1 MADLNFGTLD
11 FAVAFSPLT
20 AFPLDA
26 RYYFTS
32 HAEAL
37 VAAQNAVTVGS
48 SDGKYFF
55 GENLVVVEGNEAKM
69 YIIQP
74 DKTLKEVGGNIL
86 INEKVFTKGEDGK
99 LDLVGFSTA
108 VAGAQLTKGEDGSL
122 KWVKPDTTTV
132 EGLSTAVE
140 SLKTTV
146 GDADSGL
153 VKDIADLKT
162 AVGNAD
168 SGLTKEVAD
177 LKTSVAGNTTNIT
190 KNAGDITTN
199 AGNITKNAGEIA
211 AVKKD
216 LADNYD
222 TSTKV
227 DEKIAAK
234 ISSTYKA
241 AGSVAF
247 AALPALAPAIEGNV
261 YNISDEFTT
270 NADFVE
276 AAGTKYPA
284 GTNIVC
290 IKVGETYKWDVLAGF
305 VDLSA
310 YETSTEAGNKYA
322 TKTELTEGL
331 AGKVN
336 VVEGKGL
343 STEDYT
349 SEDKTKLAGI
359 ATGAQVNVI
368 DGVSDEFEIS
378 AEGKVLGVK
387 GIASS
392 KITGLGTSLEGKVD
406 KVEGSSLVPNGD
418 ITKLQGLANIK
429 SVASGELQISE
440 TGELGVSAIDSSKVT
455 GLSDALNGKVSG
467 VKVNGVE
474 LTPDASKKVDI
485 PLASTDSVGVIKGA
499 TEETLNGVVVNT
511 QGYGEVKKIDM
522 AILEPNNEVT
532 FVLNGG
538 KAPTPSAG

>member
-1 MADLNFGTLD
+1 MIDFGKLD
-11 FAVAFSPLT
+11 FAVSFSPLT

-26 RYYFTS
+26 RYYFES
-32 HAEAL
+32 LASANL
-37 VAAQNAVTVGS
+37 AAQSAVEVGS
-48 SDGKYFF
+48 SDGRYFF
-55 GENLVVVEGNEAKM
+55 GENIVVVENGEAKM

-74 DKTLKEVGGNIL
+74 DKSLKEVGGNIL
-86 INEKVFTKGEDGK
+86 INEKVFLKDANGK
-99 LDLVGFSTA
+99 LDLVGFADA
-108 VAGAQLTKGEDGSL
+108 VAGAQLTKGEDGNL

-146 GDADSGL
+146 GGADSGL
-153 VKDIADLKT
+153 VKDVNDLKT

-177 LKTSVAGNTTNIT
+177 LKTSVAGNTANIT

-199 AGNITKNAGEIA
+199 AGNITKNANEIA

-222 TSTKV
+222 TSTEV

-241 AGSVAF
+241 AGSTTF
-247 AALPALAPAIEGNV
+247 AALPALSAAIEGNV

-270 NADFVE
+270 TEDFVE

-290 IKVGETYKWDVLAGF
+290 IKVGEAYKWDVLAGF

-310 YETSTEAGNKYA
+310 YETAEAAGAKYA
-322 TKTELTEGL
+322 TKTELTDGL
-331 AGKVN
+331 AGKVS

-349 SEDKTKLAGI
+349 SEEKTKLAGI
-359 ATGAQVNVI
+359 AAGAQVNVI
-368 DGVSDEFEIS
+368 DGVSDEFEIN

-392 KITGLGTSLEGKVD
+392 KITGLDTSLEGKVD
-406 KVEGSSLVPNGD
+406 KVTGSSLVPDGD

-440 TGELGVSAIDSSKVT
+440 TGELGVSAIDASKVT
-455 GLSDALNGKVSG
+455 GLSNALNGKISG

-474 LTPDASKKVDI
+474 LTPDAEKKVDI
-485 PLASTDSVGVIKGA
+485 ALAATDSVGLIKGA
-499 TEETLNGVVVNT
+499 KADSVNSVVIDENGV
-511 QGYGEVKKIDM
+511 GSVKKIDM
-522 AILEPNNEVT
+522 AILEPNTEVT

-538 KAPTPSAG
+538 KAPAPSAG

>member
-1 MADLNFGTLD
+1 MIDFGKLD
-11 FAVAFSPLT
+11 FAVSFSPLT

-26 RYYFTS
+26 RYYFES
-32 HAEAL
+32 LASANL
-37 VAAQNAVTVGS
+37 AAQSAVEVGS
-48 SDGKYFF
+48 SDGRYFF
-55 GENLVVVEGNEAKM
+55 GENIVVVENGEAKM

-74 DKTLKEVGGNIL
+74 DKSLKEVGGNIL
-86 INEKVFTKGEDGK
+86 INEKVFLKDANGK
-99 LDLVGFSTA
+99 LDLVGFADA
-108 VAGAQLTKGEDGSL
+108 VAGAQLTKGEDGNL

-146 GDADSGL
+146 GGADSGL
-153 VKDIADLKT
+153 VKDVNDLKT

-177 LKTSVAGNTTNIT
+177 LKTSVAGNTANIT

-199 AGNITKNAGEIA
+199 AGNITKNANEIA

-222 TSTKV
+222 TSTEV

-241 AGSVAF
+241 AGSTTF
-247 AALPALAPAIEGNV
+247 AALPALSAAIEGNV

-270 NADFVE
+270 TEDFVE

-290 IKVGETYKWDVLAGF
+290 IKVGEAYKWDVLAGF

-310 YETSTEAGNKYA
+310 YETAEAAGAKYA
-322 TKTELTEGL
+322 TKTELTDGL
-331 AGKVN
+331 AGKVS

-349 SEDKTKLAGI
+349 SEEKTKLAGV
-359 ATGAQVNVI
+359 AAGAQVNVI
-368 DGVSDEFEIS
+368 DGVSDEFEIN

-392 KITGLGTSLEGKVD
+392 KITGLDTSLEGKVD
-406 KVEGSSLVPNGD
+406 KVTGSSLVPDGD

-440 TGELGVSAIDSSKVT
+440 TGELGVSAIDASKVT
-455 GLSDALNGKVSG
+455 GLSNALNGKISG

-474 LTPDASKKVDI
+474 LTPDAEKKVDI
-485 PLASTDSVGVIKGA
+485 ALAATDSVGLIKGA
-499 TEETLNGVVVNT
+499 KADSVNSVVIDENGV
-511 QGYGEVKKIDM
+511 GSVKKIDM
-522 AILEPNNEVT
+522 AILEPNAEVT

-538 KAPTPSAG
+538 KAPAPSAG

>member
-1 MADLNFGTLD
+1 MIDFGKLD
-11 FAVAFSPLT
+11 FAVSFSPLT

-26 RYYFTS
+26 RYYFES
-32 HAEAL
+32 LASANL
-37 VAAQNAVTVGS
+37 AAQSAVEVGS
-48 SDGKYFF
+48 SDGRYFF
-55 GENLVVVEGNEAKM
+55 GENIVVVENGEAKM

-74 DKTLKEVGGNIL
+74 DKSLKEVGGNIL
-86 INEKVFTKGEDGK
+86 INEKVFLKDSDGK
-99 LDLVGFSTA
+99 LDLVGFADA
-108 VAGAQLTKGEDGSL
+108 VAGAQLTKGEDGNL

-132 EGLSTAVE
+132 EGLSTAVK
-140 SLKTTV
+140 SLQTTV
-146 GDADSGL
+146 GDAESGLVKDVNDLKTAVGGADSGL
-153 VKDIADLKT
+153 VKD
-162 AVGNAD
+162 
-168 SGLTKEVAD
+168 VAD
-177 LKTSVAGNTTNIT
+177 LKTSVADNTTNIA
-190 KNAGDITTN
+190 KNAGDIATN
-199 AGNITKNAGEIA
+199 TGNITKNAGEIA

-222 TSTKV
+222 TSTEV
-227 DEKIAAK
+227 DAKITAK

-247 AALPALAPAIEGNV
+247 AALPTLAAAIEGNV

-270 NADFVE
+270 TEDFVE

-290 IKVGETYKWDVLAGF
+290 IKVGEAYKWDVLAGF

-310 YETSTEAGNKYA
+310 YETAEVAGAKYA
-322 TKTELTEGL
+322 TKTELTNGL
-331 AGKVN
+331 AGKVD
-336 VVEGKGL
+336 VVAGKGL

-368 DGVSDEFEIS
+368 DAVSEEFEIS

-392 KITGLGTSLEGKVD
+392 KITGLDTSLEGKVD
-406 KVEGSSLVPNGD
+406 KVEGSSLVPDGD

-440 TGELGVSAIDSSKVT
+440 TGELGVSAIDASKVT
-455 GLSDALNGKVSG
+455 GLSESLNGKISG

-474 LTPDASKKVDI
+474 LIPDAEKKVDI
-485 PLASTDSVGVIKGA
+485 SLAATDSVGLIKGA
-499 TEETLNGVVVNT
+499 RADSVNSVVIDENGI
-511 QGYGEVKKIDM
+511 GSVKKVDM
-522 AILEPNNEVT
+522 AILEPNTEVT

-538 KAPTPSAG
+538 NAPAPSAG

>member
-1 MADLNFGTLD
+1 MIDFGKLD
-11 FAVAFSPLT
+11 FAVSFSPLT

-26 RYYFTS
+26 RYYFES
-32 HAEAL
+32 LASANL
-37 VAAQNAVTVGS
+37 AAQSAVEVGS
-48 SDGKYFF
+48 SDGRYFF
-55 GENLVVVEGNEAKM
+55 GENIVVVENGEAKM

-74 DKTLKEVGGNIL
+74 DKSLKEVGGNIL
-86 INEKVFTKGEDGK
+86 INEKVFLKDANGK
-99 LDLVGFSTA
+99 LDLVGFAGA

-132 EGLSTAVE
+132 EGLSTAVK
-140 SLKTTV
+140 SLQTTV
-146 GDADSGL
+146 GNSDSGLVKDVNDLKTAVGGADSGL
-153 VKDIADLKT
+153 VKD
-162 AVGNAD
+162 
-168 SGLTKEVAD
+168 VAD
-177 LKTSVAGNTTNIT
+177 LKTSVADNIANIA
-190 KNAGDITTN
+190 KNAGDIATN
-199 AGNITKNAGEIA
+199 AGNITNNANEIA
-211 AVKKD
+211 AVKQD

-222 TSTKV
+222 TSTEV
-227 DEKIAAK
+227 DQKIAAK

-247 AALPALAPAIEGNV
+247 AALPALAAAIEGNV

-270 NADFVE
+270 TEDFVE

-290 IKVGETYKWDVLAGF
+290 IKVGEAYKWDVLAGF

-310 YETSTEAGNKYA
+310 YETAEAAGAKYA
-322 TKTELTEGL
+322 TKTELTDGL

-336 VVEGKGL
+336 VVAGKGL

-359 ATGAQVNVI
+359 AAGAQVNVI
-368 DGVSDEFEIS
+368 DAVSEEFEIS

-392 KITGLGTSLEGKVD
+392 KITGLDTSLEGKVD
-406 KVEGSSLVPNGD
+406 KVVGSSLVPDGD

-440 TGELGVSAIDSSKVT
+440 TGELSVSAINASKVT
-455 GLSDALNGKVSG
+455 GLSESLDGKISG

-474 LTPDASKKVDI
+474 LTPDAQKKVDI
-485 PLASTDSVGVIKGA
+485 SLAATDSVGLIKGA
-499 TEETLNGVVVNT
+499 RADSVNSVVIDENGI
-511 QGYGEVKKIDM
+511 GSVKKVDM
-522 AILEPNNEVT
+522 AILEPNAEVT

-538 KAPTPSAG
+538 NAPAPSAG

>member
-1 MADLNFGTLD
+1 MIDFGKLD
-11 FAVAFSPLT
+11 FAVSFSPLT

-26 RYYFTS
+26 RYYFES
-32 HAEAL
+32 LASANL
-37 VAAQNAVTVGS
+37 AAQSAVEVGS
-48 SDGKYFF
+48 SDGRYFF
-55 GENLVVVEGNEAKM
+55 GENIVVVENGEAKM

-74 DKTLKEVGGNIL
+74 DKSLKEVGGNIL
-86 INEKVFTKGEDGK
+86 INEKVFLKDANGK
-99 LDLVGFSTA
+99 LDLVGFADA
-108 VAGAQLTKGEDGSL
+108 VAGAQLTKGEDGNL
-122 KWVKPDTTTV
+122 KWVKPDTTTI

-146 GDADSGL
+146 GDVDSGL
-153 VKDIADLKT
+153 VKDVNDLKT

-177 LKTSVAGNTTNIT
+177 LKTSVAGNTANIT

-199 AGNITKNAGEIA
+199 AGNITKNANEIA

-222 TSTKV
+222 TSTEV

-241 AGSVAF
+241 AGSTTF
-247 AALPALAPAIEGNV
+247 AALPALSAAIEGNV

-270 NADFVE
+270 TEDFVE

-290 IKVGETYKWDVLAGF
+290 IKVGEAYKWDVLAGF

-310 YETSTEAGNKYA
+310 YETAEAAGEKYA
-322 TKTELTEGL
+322 TKTELTDGL
-331 AGKVN
+331 AGKVS

-349 SEDKTKLAGI
+349 SEEKTKLAGI
-359 ATGAQVNVI
+359 AAGAQVNVI
-368 DGVSDEFEIS
+368 DGVSDEFEIN

-392 KITGLGTSLEGKVD
+392 KITGLDTSLEGKVD
-406 KVEGSSLVPNGD
+406 KVTGSSLVPDGD

-440 TGELGVSAIDSSKVT
+440 TGELGVSAIDASKIT
-455 GLSDALNGKVSG
+455 GLSNALNGKISG

-474 LTPDASKKVDI
+474 LTPDAEKKVDI
-485 PLASTDSVGVIKGA
+485 ALAATDSVGLIKGA
-499 TEETLNGVVVNT
+499 KADSVNSVVIDENGV
-511 QGYGEVKKIDM
+511 GSVKKIDM
-522 AILEPNNEVT
+522 AILEPNTEVT

-538 KAPTPSAG
+538 KAPAPSAG

>member
-1 MADLNFGTLD
+1 MIDFGKLD
-11 FAVAFSPLT
+11 FAVSFSPLT

-26 RYYFTS
+26 RYYFESLTS
-32 HAEAL
+32 ANL
-37 VAAQNAVTVGS
+37 AAQSAVEVGS

-55 GENLVVVEGNEAKM
+55 GENIVVVENGEAKM

-74 DKTLKEVGGNIL
+74 DKSLKEVGGNIL
-86 INEKVFTKGEDGK
+86 INEKVFLKDADGK
-99 LDLVGFSTA
+99 LDLVGFADA
-108 VAGAQLTKGEDGSL
+108 VAGAQLTKGEDGNL

-132 EGLSTAVE
+132 EGLSTAVK
-140 SLKTTV
+140 SLQTTV

-153 VKDIADLKT
+153 VKDVADLKT
-162 AVGNAD
+162 AIGGAD
-168 SGLTKEVAD
+168 SGLTKKVAD
-177 LKTSVAGNTTNIT
+177 LETSVAGNTANIT
-190 KNAGDITTN
+190 KNTGDITTN

-222 TSTKV
+222 TSTEV
-227 DEKIAAK
+227 DAKIAAK

-247 AALPALAPAIEGNV
+247 AALPTLAAAIEGNV

-270 NADFVE
+270 TEDFVE

-290 IKVGETYKWDVLAGF
+290 IKVGEAYKWDVLAGF

-310 YETSTEAGNKYA
+310 YETAATAGAKYA
-322 TKTELTEGL
+322 TKTELTDGL
-331 AGKVN
+331 AGKVDA
-336 VVEGKGL
+336 VAGKGL

-349 SEDKTKLAGI
+349 SEEKTKLEGI
-359 ATGAQVNVI
+359 AAGAQVNVV

-392 KITGLGTSLEGKVD
+392 KITGLDTSLEGKVD
-406 KVEGSSLVPNGD
+406 KVTGSSLVPDDD

-440 TGELGVSAIDSSKVT
+440 AGELGVSAIDASKVT
-455 GLSDALNGKVSG
+455 GLSDSLNGKISG
-467 VKVNGVE
+467 VKVNGVD
-474 LTPDASKKVDI
+474 LTPDAEKKVDI
-485 PLASTDSVGVIKGA
+485 PLASTDSVGLIKGA
-499 TEETLNGVVVNT
+499 KEDSVNSVVIDQNGI
-511 QGYGEVKKIDM
+511 GSVKKVDM
-522 AILEPNNEVT
+522 AILEPNTEVT

-538 KAPTPSAG
+538 NAPAPSAG

>member
-1 MADLNFGTLD
+1 MIDFGKLD
-11 FAVAFSPLT
+11 FAVSFSPLT

-26 RYYFTS
+26 RYYFES
-32 HAEAL
+32 LASANL
-37 VAAQNAVTVGS
+37 AAQSAVEVGS
-48 SDGKYFF
+48 SDGRYFF
-55 GENLVVVEGNEAKM
+55 GENIVVVENGEAKM

-74 DKTLKEVGGNIL
+74 DKSLKEVGGNIL
-86 INEKVFTKGEDGK
+86 INEKVFLKDANGK
-99 LDLVGFSTA
+99 LDLVGFAGA
-108 VAGAQLTKGEDGSL
+108 VAGAQLTKGEDGNL

-132 EGLSTAVE
+132 EGLSTAVK
-140 SLKTTV
+140 SLQTTV
-146 GDADSGL
+146 GNSDSGLVKDVNDLKTAVGGADSGL
-153 VKDIADLKT
+153 VKD
-162 AVGNAD
+162 
-168 SGLTKEVAD
+168 VAD
-177 LKTSVAGNTTNIT
+177 LKTSVADNTTNIA
-190 KNAGDITTN
+190 KNAGDIATN
-199 AGNITKNAGEIA
+199 AGNITKNANEIA

-222 TSTKV
+222 TSTEV
-227 DEKIAAK
+227 DQKIAAK

-247 AALPALAPAIEGNV
+247 AALPALAAAIEGNV

-270 NADFVE
+270 TDDFVE

-290 IKVGETYKWDVLAGF
+290 IKVGEAYKWDVLAGF

-310 YETSTEAGNKYA
+310 YETAEAAGAKYA
-322 TKTELTEGL
+322 TKTELTDGL
-331 AGKVN
+331 AGKVDI
-336 VVEGKGL
+336 VAGKGL

-349 SEDKTKLAGI
+349 SEDKAKLAGI

-368 DGVSDEFEIS
+368 DAVSEEFEVS
-378 AEGKVLGVK
+378 AEGKVLSVK

-392 KITGLGTSLEGKVD
+392 KITGLDTSLEGKVD
-406 KVEGSSLVPNGD
+406 KVIGSSLVPDGD

-440 TGELGVSAIDSSKVT
+440 TGELGVSAIDASKVT
-455 GLSDALNGKVSG
+455 GLSNALNGKISG

-474 LTPDASKKVDI
+474 LTPDAEKKVDI
-485 PLASTDSVGVIKGA
+485 SLAATDSVGLIKGA
-499 TEETLNGVVVNT
+499 RADSVNSVVIDENGI
-511 QGYGEVKKIDM
+511 GSVKKVDM
-522 AILEPNNEVT
+522 AILEPNAEVT

-538 KAPTPSAG
+538 NAPAPSAG

>member
-1 MADLNFGTLD
+1 MIDFGKLD
-11 FAVAFSPLT
+11 FAVSFSPLT

-26 RYYFTS
+26 RYYFES
-32 HAEAL
+32 LASANL
-37 VAAQNAVTVGS
+37 AAQSAVEVGS
-48 SDGKYFF
+48 SDGRYFF
-55 GENLVVVEGNEAKM
+55 GENIVVVENGEAKM

-74 DKTLKEVGGNIL
+74 DKSLKEVGGNIL
-86 INEKVFTKGEDGK
+86 INEKVFLKDTDGK
-99 LDLVGFSTA
+99 LDLVGFADA
-108 VAGAQLTKGEDGSL
+108 VAGAQLTKGEDGNL

-146 GDADSGL
+146 GDAESGLVKDVNDLKTAVGGADSGL
-153 VKDIADLKT
+153 VKD
-162 AVGNAD
+162 
-168 SGLTKEVAD
+168 VAD
-177 LKTSVAGNTTNIT
+177 LKTSVAGNTTNIA
-190 KNAGDITTN
+190 KNTGDIATN
-199 AGNITKNAGEIA
+199 AGNITKNANEIA

-222 TSTKV
+222 TSTEV
-227 DEKIAAK
+227 DQKIAAK

-247 AALPALAPAIEGNV
+247 AALPALAAAIEGNV
-261 YNISDEFTT
+261 YNVSDEFTT
-270 NADFVE
+270 TDDFVE

-290 IKVGETYKWDVLAGF
+290 IKVGEAYKWDVLAGF

-310 YETSTEAGNKYA
+310 YETAEAAGAKYA
-322 TKTELTEGL
+322 TKTELTDGL
-331 AGKVN
+331 AGKVD
-336 VVEGKGL
+336 VVAGKGL

-359 ATGAQVNVI
+359 AAGAQVNVI
-368 DGVSDEFEIS
+368 DAVSEEFEIS
-378 AEGKVLGVK
+378 AEGKVLSVK
-387 GIASS
+387 GIDSS
-392 KITGLGTSLEGKVD
+392 KITGLDTSLEGKVD
-406 KVEGSSLVPNGD
+406 KVIGSSLVPDGD

-440 TGELGVSAIDSSKVT
+440 TGELSVSAIDASKVT
-455 GLSDALNGKVSG
+455 GLSNALNGKISG

-474 LTPDASKKVDI
+474 LTPDAEKKVDI
-485 PLASTDSVGVIKGA
+485 SLAATDSVGLIKGA
-499 TEETLNGVVVNT
+499 KADSVNSVVIDENGI
-511 QGYGEVKKIDM
+511 GSVKKVDM
-522 AILEPNNEVT
+522 AILEPNAEVT

-538 KAPTPSAG
+538 NAPAPSAG

>member
-1 MADLNFGTLD
+1 MIDFGKLD
-11 FAVAFSPLT
+11 FAVSFSPLT

-26 RYYFTS
+26 RYYFES
-32 HAEAL
+32 LASANL
-37 VAAQNAVTVGS
+37 AAQSAVEVGS
-48 SDGKYFF
+48 SDGRYFF
-55 GENLVVVEGNEAKM
+55 GENIVVVENGEAKM

-74 DKTLKEVGGNIL
+74 DKSLKEVGGNIL
-86 INEKVFTKGEDGK
+86 INEKVFLKDSDGK
-99 LDLVGFSTA
+99 LDLVGFADA
-108 VAGAQLTKGEDGSL
+108 VAGAQLTKGEDGNL

-153 VKDIADLKT
+153 VKDVNDLKT
-162 AVGNAD
+162 AVGGVD
-168 SGLTKEVAD
+168 SGLTKKVAD
-177 LKTSVAGNTTNIT
+177 LETSVAGNTANIA
-190 KNAGDITTN
+190 KNAGDIVTN
-199 AGNITKNAGEIA
+199 AGNITKNAEEIA

-222 TSTKV
+222 TSAEV
-227 DEKIAAK
+227 DQKIAAK

-241 AGSVAF
+241 AGSTTF
-247 AALPALAPAIEGNV
+247 ATLPALAAAIEGNV

-270 NADFVE
+270 TEDFVE

-290 IKVGETYKWDVLAGF
+290 IKVGEAYKWDVLAGF

-310 YETSTEAGNKYA
+310 YETAEAAGAKYA
-322 TKTELTEGL
+322 TKTELTDGL
-331 AGKVN
+331 AGKVD
-336 VVEGKGL
+336 VVAGKGL

-349 SEDKTKLAGI
+349 SEDKAKLAGI
-359 ATGAQVNVI
+359 AAGAQVNVI
-368 DGVSDEFEIS
+368 DAVSEEFEVS
-378 AEGKVLGVK
+378 AEGKVLSVK

-392 KITGLGTSLEGKVD
+392 KITGLDTSLEGKVD

-440 TGELGVSAIDSSKVT
+440 TGELGVSAIDASKVT
-455 GLSDALNGKVSG
+455 GLSNALNGKISG

-474 LTPDASKKVDI
+474 LTPDAEKKVDI
-485 PLASTDSVGVIKGA
+485 SLAATDSVGLIKGA
-499 TEETLNGVVVNT
+499 KADSVNSVVIDENGI
-511 QGYGEVKKIDM
+511 GSVKKVDM
-522 AILEPNNEVT
+522 AILEPNAEVT

-538 KAPTPSAG
+538 NAPAPSAG

>member
-1 MADLNFGTLD
+1 MIDFGKLD
-11 FAVAFSPLT
+11 FAVSFSPLT

-26 RYYFTS
+26 RYYFES
-32 HAEAL
+32 LASANL
-37 VAAQNAVTVGS
+37 AAQSAVEVGS

-55 GENLVVVEGNEAKM
+55 GENIVVVENGEAKM

-74 DKTLKEVGGNIL
+74 DKSLKEVGGNIL
-86 INEKVFTKGEDGK
+86 INEKVFLKDANGK
-99 LDLVGFSTA
+99 LDLVGFADA
-108 VAGAQLTKGEDGSL
+108 VAGAQLTKGEDGNL

-146 GDADSGL
+146 GGADSGL
-153 VKDIADLKT
+153 VKDVNDLKT
-162 AVGNAD
+162 AVGGAD
-168 SGLTKEVAD
+168 SGLTKKVAD
-177 LKTSVAGNTTNIT
+177 LETSVADNTTNIA
-190 KNAGDITTN
+190 KNAGDIATN
-199 AGNITKNAGEIA
+199 AGNITQNAGEIA

-222 TSTKV
+222 TSAEV
-227 DEKIAAK
+227 DAKIAAK

-247 AALPALAPAIEGNV
+247 AALPTLAAAIEGNV

-270 NADFVE
+270 TEDFVE

-290 IKVGETYKWDVLAGF
+290 IKVGEAYKWDVLAGF

-310 YETSTEAGNKYA
+310 YETADAAGAKYA
-322 TKTELTEGL
+322 TKTELTDGL
-331 AGKVN
+331 AGKVS
-336 VVEGKGL
+336 VVAGKGL

-349 SEDKTKLAGI
+349 SEDKTKRAGI

-368 DGVSDEFEIS
+368 DAVSDEFEIN

-392 KITGLGTSLEGKVD
+392 KITGLDTSLEGKVD
-406 KVEGSSLVPNGD
+406 KVIGSSLVPDGD

-440 TGELGVSAIDSSKVT
+440 TGELGVSAIDASKVT
-455 GLSDALNGKVSG
+455 GLSNALNGKISG

-474 LTPDASKKVDI
+474 LTPDAEKKVDI
-485 PLASTDSVGVIKGA
+485 SLAATDSVGLIKGA
-499 TEETLNGVVVNT
+499 KADSVNSVVIDENGI
-511 QGYGEVKKIDM
+511 GSVKKVDM
-522 AILEPNNEVT
+522 AILEPNAEVT

-538 KAPTPSAG
+538 NAPAPSAG

>member
-1 MADLNFGTLD
+1 MIDFGKLD
-11 FAVAFSPLT
+11 FAVSFSPLT

-26 RYYFTS
+26 RYYFES
-32 HAEAL
+32 LASANL
-37 VAAQNAVTVGS
+37 AAQSAVEVGS
-48 SDGKYFF
+48 SDGRYFF
-55 GENLVVVEGNEAKM
+55 GENIVVVENGEAKM

-74 DKTLKEVGGNIL
+74 DKSLKEVGGNIL
-86 INEKVFTKGEDGK
+86 INEKVFLKDSDGK
-99 LDLVGFSTA
+99 LDLVGFADA
-108 VAGAQLTKGEDGSL
+108 VAGAQLTKGEDGNL

-146 GDADSGL
+146 GGADSGL
-153 VKDIADLKT
+153 VKDVNDLKT
-162 AVGNAD
+162 AVGGAD
-168 SGLTKEVAD
+168 SGLVKDVAD
-177 LKTSVAGNTTNIT
+177 LKTSVADNIANIA
-190 KNAGDITTN
+190 KNAGDIATN
-199 AGNITKNAGEIA
+199 AGNITNNANEIA
-211 AVKKD
+211 AVKQD

-222 TSTKV
+222 TSAEV
-227 DEKIAAK
+227 DQKIAAK

-247 AALPALAPAIEGNV
+247 AALPALAAAIEGNV

-270 NADFVE
+270 TEDFVE

-290 IKVGETYKWDVLAGF
+290 IKVGEAYKWDVLAGF

-310 YETSTEAGNKYA
+310 YETAEAAGAKYA
-322 TKTELTEGL
+322 TKTELTDGL
-331 AGKVN
+331 AGKVD
-336 VVEGKGL
+336 VVAGKGL

-359 ATGAQVNVI
+359 AAGAQVNVI
-368 DGVSDEFEIS
+368 DAVSEEFEVS
-378 AEGKVLGVK
+378 AEGKVLSVK

-392 KITGLGTSLEGKVD
+392 KITGLDTSLEGKVD
-406 KVEGSSLVPNGD
+406 KVVGSSLVPDDD
-418 ITKLQGLANIK
+418 IAKLQGLANIK

-440 TGELGVSAIDSSKVT
+440 TGELGVSAIDASKVT
-455 GLSDALNGKVSG
+455 GLSESLDGKISG

-474 LTPDASKKVDI
+474 LTPDAQKKVDI
-485 PLASTDSVGVIKGA
+485 SLAATDSVGLIKGA
-499 TEETLNGVVVNT
+499 RADSVNSVVIDENGI
-511 QGYGEVKKIDM
+511 GSVKKVDM
-522 AILEPNNEVT
+522 AILEPNAEVT

-538 KAPTPSAG
+538 NAPAPSAG

>member
-1 MADLNFGTLD
+1 MIDFGKLD
-11 FAVAFSPLT
+11 FAVSFSPLT

-26 RYYFTS
+26 RYYFES
-32 HAEAL
+32 LASANL
-37 VAAQNAVTVGS
+37 AAQSAVEVGS
-48 SDGKYFF
+48 SDGRYFF
-55 GENLVVVEGNEAKM
+55 GENIVVVENGEAKM

-74 DKTLKEVGGNIL
+74 DKSLKEVGGNIL
-86 INEKVFTKGEDGK
+86 INEKVFLKDSDGK
-99 LDLVGFSTA
+99 LDLVGFAGA
-108 VAGAQLTKGEDGSL
+108 VAGAQLTKGEDGNL

-146 GDADSGL
+146 GGADSGL
-153 VKDIADLKT
+153 VKDVNDLKT
-162 AVGNAD
+162 AVGGAD
-168 SGLTKEVAD
+168 SGLVKDVAD
-177 LKTSVAGNTTNIT
+177 LKTSVADNTTNIA
-190 KNAGDITTN
+190 KNAGDIATN
-199 AGNITKNAGEIA
+199 AGNITNNANEIA
-211 AVKKD
+211 AVKQD

-222 TSTKV
+222 TSAEV
-227 DEKIAAK
+227 DQKIAAK

-247 AALPALAPAIEGNV
+247 AALPALAAAIEGNV

-270 NADFVE
+270 TEDFVE

-290 IKVGETYKWDVLAGF
+290 IKVGEAYKWDVLAGF

-310 YETSTEAGNKYA
+310 YETAEAAGAKYA
-322 TKTELTEGL
+322 TKTELTDGL
-331 AGKVN
+331 AGKVD
-336 VVEGKGL
+336 VVAGKGL

-349 SEDKTKLAGI
+349 SEDKAKLAGI
-359 ATGAQVNVI
+359 AAGAQVNVI
-368 DGVSDEFEIS
+368 DAVSEEFEIS

-392 KITGLGTSLEGKVD
+392 KITGLDTSLEGKVD
-406 KVEGSSLVPNGD
+406 KVVGSSLVPDSD

-429 SVASGELQISE
+429 SVAAGELQISE
-440 TGELGVSAIDSSKVT
+440 TGELGVSAINASKVT
-455 GLSDALNGKVSG
+455 GLSESLDGKISG

-474 LTPDASKKVDI
+474 LTPDAQKKVDI
-485 PLASTDSVGVIKGA
+485 SLAATDSVGLIKGA
-499 TEETLNGVVVNT
+499 RADSINSVVIDENGI
-511 QGYGEVKKIDM
+511 GSVKKVDM
-522 AILEPNNEVT
+522 AILEPNTEVT

-538 KAPTPSAG
+538 KAPAPSAG

>member
-1 MADLNFGTLD
+1 MIDFGKLD
-11 FAVAFSPLT
+11 FAVSFSPLT

-26 RYYFTS
+26 RYYFES
-32 HAEAL
+32 LASANL
-37 VAAQNAVTVGS
+37 AAQSAVEVGS

-55 GENLVVVEGNEAKM
+55 GENIVVVENGEAKM

-74 DKTLKEVGGNIL
+74 DKSLKEVGGNIL
-86 INEKVFTKGEDGK
+86 INEKVFLKDANGK
-99 LDLVGFSTA
+99 LDLVGFADA
-108 VAGAQLTKGEDGSL
+108 VAGAQLTKGEDGNL

-146 GDADSGL
+146 GGADSGL
-153 VKDIADLKT
+153 VKDVNDLKT
-162 AVGNAD
+162 AVGGAD
-168 SGLTKEVAD
+168 SGLTKKVAD
-177 LKTSVAGNTTNIT
+177 LETSVADNTTNIA
-190 KNAGDITTN
+190 KNAGDIATN
-199 AGNITKNAGEIA
+199 AGNITQNAGEIA

-222 TSTKV
+222 TSAEV
-227 DEKIAAK
+227 DAKIAAK

-247 AALPALAPAIEGNV
+247 AALPTLAAAIEGNV

-270 NADFVE
+270 TEDFVE

-290 IKVGETYKWDVLAGF
+290 IKVGEAYKWDVLAGF

-310 YETSTEAGNKYA
+310 YETADAAGAKYA
-322 TKTELTEGL
+322 TKTELTDGL
-331 AGKVN
+331 AGKVS
-336 VVEGKGL
+336 VVAGKGL

-368 DGVSDEFEIS
+368 DAVSDEFEIN

-392 KITGLGTSLEGKVD
+392 KITGLDTSLEGKVD
-406 KVEGSSLVPNGD
+406 KVIGSSLVPDGD

-440 TGELGVSAIDSSKVT
+440 TGELGVSAIDASKVT
-455 GLSDALNGKVSG
+455 GLSNALNGKISG

-474 LTPDASKKVDI
+474 LTPDAEKKVDI
-485 PLASTDSVGVIKGA
+485 SLAATDSVGLIKGA
-499 TEETLNGVVVNT
+499 KADSVNSVVIDENGI
-511 QGYGEVKKIDM
+511 GSVKKVDM
-522 AILEPNNEVT
+522 AILEPNAEVT

-538 KAPTPSAG
+538 NAPAPSAG

>member
-1 MADLNFGTLD
+1 MIDFGKLD
-11 FAVAFSPLT
+11 FAVSFSPLT

-26 RYYFTS
+26 RYYFES
-32 HAEAL
+32 LASANL
-37 VAAQNAVTVGS
+37 AAQSAVEVGS
-48 SDGKYFF
+48 SDGRYFF
-55 GENLVVVEGNEAKM
+55 GENIVVVENGEAKM

-74 DKTLKEVGGNIL
+74 DKSLKEVGGNIL
-86 INEKVFTKGEDGK
+86 INEKVFLKDSDGK
-99 LDLVGFSTA
+99 LDLVGFADA
-108 VAGAQLTKGEDGSL
+108 VAGAQLTKGEDGNL

-146 GDADSGL
+146 GDAESGLVKDVNDLKTTVGGADSGL
-153 VKDIADLKT
+153 VKD
-162 AVGNAD
+162 VN
-168 SGLTKEVAD
+168 D
-177 LKTSVAGNTTNIT
+177 LKTSVADNTTNIA

-222 TSTKV
+222 TSAEV
-227 DEKIAAK
+227 DQKIAAK

-247 AALPALAPAIEGNV
+247 AALPTLAAAIEGNV

-270 NADFVE
+270 TDDFVE

-290 IKVGETYKWDVLAGF
+290 IKVGEAYKWDVLAGF

-310 YETSTEAGNKYA
+310 YETAEAAGAKYA
-322 TKTELTEGL
+322 TKTELTDGL
-331 AGKVN
+331 AGKVD
-336 VVEGKGL
+336 VVAGKGL

-359 ATGAQVNVI
+359 AAGAQVNVI
-368 DGVSDEFEIS
+368 DAVSEEFEIS
-378 AEGKVLGVK
+378 AEGKVLSVK
-387 GIASS
+387 GIDSS
-392 KITGLGTSLEGKVD
+392 KITGLDTSLEGKVD
-406 KVEGSSLVPNGD
+406 KVEGSSLVPDGD

-440 TGELGVSAIDSSKVT
+440 TGELGVSAIDASKVT
-455 GLSDALNGKVSG
+455 GLSESLNGKISG

-474 LTPDASKKVDI
+474 LTPDAQKKVDI
-485 PLASTDSVGVIKGA
+485 SLAATDSVGLIKGA
-499 TEETLNGVVVNT
+499 RADSVNSVVIDENGI
-511 QGYGEVKKIDM
+511 GSVKKVDM
-522 AILEPNNEVT
+522 AILEPNAEVT

-538 KAPTPSAG
+538 NAPAPSAG

>member
-1 MADLNFGTLD
+1 MIDFGKLD
-11 FAVAFSPLT
+11 FAVSFSPLT

-26 RYYFTS
+26 RYYFES
-32 HAEAL
+32 LASANL
-37 VAAQNAVTVGS
+37 AAQSAVEVGS

-55 GENLVVVEGNEAKM
+55 GENIVVVENGEAKM

-74 DKTLKEVGGNIL
+74 DKSLKEVGGNIL
-86 INEKVFTKGEDGK
+86 INEKVFLKDANGK
-99 LDLVGFSTA
+99 LDLVGFADA
-108 VAGAQLTKGEDGSL
+108 VAGAQLTKGEDGNL

-146 GDADSGL
+146 GGADSGL
-153 VKDIADLKT
+153 VKDVNDLKT
-162 AVGNAD
+162 AVGGAD
-168 SGLTKEVAD
+168 SGLTKKVAD
-177 LKTSVAGNTTNIT
+177 LETSVADNTTNIA
-190 KNAGDITTN
+190 KNAGDIATN
-199 AGNITKNAGEIA
+199 AGNITQNAGEIA

-222 TSTKV
+222 TSAEV
-227 DEKIAAK
+227 DAKIAAK

-247 AALPALAPAIEGNV
+247 AALPTLAAAIEGNV

-270 NADFVE
+270 TEDFVE

-290 IKVGETYKWDVLAGF
+290 IKVGEAYKWDVLAGF

-310 YETSTEAGNKYA
+310 YETADVAGAKYA
-322 TKTELTEGL
+322 TKTELTDGL
-331 AGKVN
+331 AGKVS
-336 VVEGKGL
+336 VVAGKGL

-368 DGVSDEFEIS
+368 DAVSDEFEIN

-392 KITGLGTSLEGKVD
+392 KITGLDTSLEGKVD
-406 KVEGSSLVPNGD
+406 KVIGSSLVPDGD

-440 TGELGVSAIDSSKVT
+440 TGELGVSAIDASKVT
-455 GLSDALNGKVSG
+455 GLSNALNGKISG

-474 LTPDASKKVDI
+474 LTPDAEKKVDI
-485 PLASTDSVGVIKGA
+485 SLAATDSVGLIKGA
-499 TEETLNGVVVNT
+499 KADSVNSVVIDENGI
-511 QGYGEVKKIDM
+511 GSVKKVDM
-522 AILEPNNEVT
+522 AILEPNAEVT

-538 KAPTPSAG
+538 NAPAPSAG

>member
-1 MADLNFGTLD
+1 MIDFGKLD
-11 FAVAFSPLT
+11 FAVSFSPLT

-26 RYYFTS
+26 RYYFES
-32 HAEAL
+32 LASANL
-37 VAAQNAVTVGS
+37 AAQGAVEVGS

-55 GENLVVVEGNEAKM
+55 GENIVVVENNEAKM

-74 DKTLKEVGGNIL
+74 DKSLKEVGGNIL
-86 INEKVFTKGEDGK
+86 INDKVFLKDTDGK
-99 LDLVGFSTA
+99 LDLVGFADA

-153 VKDIADLKT
+153 VKDVADLKT
-162 AVGNAD
+162 AVGSAD
-168 SGLTKEVAD
+168 SGLTKKVAD
-177 LKTSVAGNTTNIT
+177 LETSVAGNTTNIT
-190 KNAGDITTN
+190 KNTGDIATN
-199 AGNITKNAGEIA
+199 AGNITKNAEEIA

-241 AGSVAF
+241 AGSTSF
-247 AALPALAPAIEGNV
+247 AALPALSAAIEGNV

-270 NADFVE
+270 DDNFVE

-290 IKVGETYKWDVLAGF
+290 IKVGEAYKWDVLAGF

-310 YETSTEAGNKYA
+310 YETAAAAGEKYA
-322 TKTELTEGL
+322 TKNELTDGL
-331 AGKVN
+331 AGKVD
-336 VVEGKGL
+336 VVAGKGL

-349 SEDKTKLAGI
+349 SEEKTKLAGI
-359 ATGAQVNVI
+359 AAGAQVNVI
-368 DGVSDEFEIS
+368 DGVSDEFEIN

-392 KITGLGTSLEGKVD
+392 KITGLDTSLEGKVD
-406 KVEGSSLVPNGD
+406 KVDGSSLVPDSD

-440 TGELGVSAIDSSKVT
+440 AGELGVSAIDASKVT
-455 GLSDALNGKVSG
+455 GLSEALNGKISG

-474 LTPDASKKVDI
+474 LTPDAEKKVDI
-485 PLASTDSVGVIKGA
+485 SLAATDSVGLIKGA
-499 TEETLNGVVVNT
+499 QADSVNSVVIDENGV
-511 QGYGEVKKIDM
+511 GSVKKVDM
-522 AILEPNNEVT
+522 AILEPNTEVT

-538 KAPTPSAG
+538 NAPAPSAG

>member
-1 MADLNFGTLD
+1 MIDFGKLD
-11 FAVAFSPLT
+11 FAVSFSPLT

-26 RYYFTS
+26 RYYFES
-32 HAEAL
+32 LASANL
-37 VAAQNAVTVGS
+37 AAQSAVEVGS
-48 SDGKYFF
+48 SDGRYFF
-55 GENLVVVEGNEAKM
+55 GENIVVVENGEAKM

-74 DKTLKEVGGNIL
+74 DKSLKEVGGNIL
-86 INEKVFTKGEDGK
+86 INEKVFLKDANGK
-99 LDLVGFSTA
+99 LDLVGFADA
-108 VAGAQLTKGEDGSL
+108 VAGAQLTKGEDGNL
-122 KWVKPDTTTV
+122 KWVKPDTTTI

-146 GDADSGL
+146 GDVDSGL
-153 VKDIADLKT
+153 VKDVNDLKT

-177 LKTSVAGNTTNIT
+177 LKTSVAGNTANIT

-199 AGNITKNAGEIA
+199 AGNITKNANEIA

-222 TSTKV
+222 TSTEV

-241 AGSVAF
+241 AGSTTF
-247 AALPALAPAIEGNV
+247 AALPALSAAIEGNV

-270 NADFVE
+270 TEDFVE

-290 IKVGETYKWDVLAGF
+290 IKVDETYKWDVLAGF

-310 YETSTEAGNKYA
+310 YETAEAAGAKYA
-322 TKTELTEGL
+322 TKTELTDGL
-331 AGKVN
+331 AGKVS

-349 SEDKTKLAGI
+349 SEEKTKLAGI
-359 ATGAQVNVI
+359 AAGAQVNVI
-368 DGVSDEFEIS
+368 DGVSDEFEIT
-378 AEGKVLGVK
+378 AEGKVLSVK

-392 KITGLGTSLEGKVD
+392 KITGLDTSLEGKVD
-406 KVEGSSLVPNGD
+406 KVTGSSLVPDGD

-440 TGELGVSAIDSSKVT
+440 TGELGVSAIDASKVT
-455 GLSDALNGKVSG
+455 GLSNALNGKISG

-474 LTPDASKKVDI
+474 LTPDAEKKVDI
-485 PLASTDSVGVIKGA
+485 ALAATDSVGLIKGA
-499 TEETLNGVVVNT
+499 KADSVNSVVIDENGV
-511 QGYGEVKKIDM
+511 GSVKKIDM
-522 AILEPNNEVT
+522 AILEPNTEVT

-538 KAPTPSAG
+538 KAPAPSVG

>member
-1 MADLNFGTLD
+1 MIDFGKLD
-11 FAVAFSPLT
+11 FAVSFSPLT

-26 RYYFTS
+26 RYYFESLTS
-32 HAEAL
+32 ANL
-37 VAAQNAVTVGS
+37 AAQSAVEVGS

-55 GENLVVVEGNEAKM
+55 GENIVVVENGEAKM

-74 DKTLKEVGGNIL
+74 DKSLKEVGGNIA
-86 INEKVFTKGEDGK
+86 INEKVFLKNADGK
-99 LDLVGFSTA
+99 LDLVGFAGA
-108 VAGAQLTKGEDGSL
+108 VAGAQLTKGEDGNL

-132 EGLSTAVE
+132 EGLSTAVK
-140 SLKTTV
+140 SLQTTV
-146 GDADSGL
+146 GDAESGLVKDVNDLKTAVGGADSGL
-153 VKDIADLKT
+153 VKD
-162 AVGNAD
+162 
-168 SGLTKEVAD
+168 VAD
-177 LKTSVAGNTTNIT
+177 LKTSVADNTTNIA
-190 KNAGDITTN
+190 KNAGDIATN
-199 AGNITKNAGEIA
+199 TGNITKNAGEIA

-222 TSTKV
+222 TSAEV
-227 DEKIAAK
+227 DTKIAAK

-247 AALPALAPAIEGNV
+247 AALPTLAAAIEGNV

-270 NADFVE
+270 TEDFVE

-290 IKVGETYKWDVLAGF
+290 IKVGEAYKWDVLAGF

-310 YETSTEAGNKYA
+310 YETAAAAGAKYA
-322 TKTELTEGL
+322 TKTELTDGL
-331 AGKVN
+331 AGKVD
-336 VVEGKGL
+336 VVAGKGL

-359 ATGAQVNVI
+359 AAGAQVNVI
-368 DGVSDEFEIS
+368 DAVSEEFEIS
-378 AEGKVLGVK
+378 AEGKVLSVK

-392 KITGLGTSLEGKVD
+392 KITGLDTSLEGKVD
-406 KVEGSSLVPNGD
+406 KVEGSSLVPDGD
-418 ITKLQGLANIK
+418 IAKLQGLANIK

-440 TGELGVSAIDSSKVT
+440 TGELGVSAINASKVT
-455 GLSDALNGKVSG
+455 GLSESLDGKISG

-474 LTPDASKKVDI
+474 LTPDAEKKVDI
-485 PLASTDSVGVIKGA
+485 SLAATDSVGLIKGA
-499 TEETLNGVVVNT
+499 RADSVNSVVIDENGI
-511 QGYGEVKKIDM
+511 GSVKKVDM
-522 AILEPNNEVT
+522 AILEPNTEVT

-538 KAPTPSAG
+538 NAPAPSAG

>member
-1 MADLNFGTLD
+1 MIDFGKLD
-11 FAVAFSPLT
+11 FAVSFSPLT

-26 RYYFTS
+26 RYYFES
-32 HAEAL
+32 LASANL
-37 VAAQNAVTVGS
+37 AAQSAVEVGS
-48 SDGKYFF
+48 SDGRYFF
-55 GENLVVVEGNEAKM
+55 GENIVVVENGEAKM

-74 DKTLKEVGGNIL
+74 DKSLKEVGGNIL
-86 INEKVFTKGEDGK
+86 INEKVFLKDANGK
-99 LDLVGFSTA
+99 LDLVGFADA
-108 VAGAQLTKGEDGSL
+108 VAGAQLTKGEDGNL
-122 KWVKPDTTTV
+122 KWVKPDTTTI

-146 GDADSGL
+146 GDVDSGL
-153 VKDIADLKT
+153 VKDVNDLKT

-177 LKTSVAGNTTNIT
+177 LKTSVAGNTANIT

-199 AGNITKNAGEIA
+199 AGNITKNANEIA

-222 TSTKV
+222 TSTEV

-241 AGSVAF
+241 AGSTTF
-247 AALPALAPAIEGNV
+247 AALPALSAAIEGNV

-270 NADFVE
+270 TEDFVE

-290 IKVGETYKWDVLAGF
+290 IKVGEAYKWDVLAGF

-310 YETSTEAGNKYA
+310 YETAEAAEAKYA
-322 TKTELTEGL
+322 TKTELTDGL
-331 AGKVN
+331 AGKVS

-349 SEDKTKLAGI
+349 SEEKTKLAGI
-359 ATGAQVNVI
+359 AAGAQVNVI
-368 DGVSDEFEIS
+368 DGVSDEFEIT
-378 AEGKVLGVK
+378 AEGKVLSVK

-392 KITGLGTSLEGKVD
+392 KITGLDTSLEGKVD
-406 KVEGSSLVPNGD
+406 KVTGSSLVPDGD

-440 TGELGVSAIDSSKVT
+440 TGELGVSAIDASKIT
-455 GLSDALNGKVSG
+455 GLSNALNGKISG

-474 LTPDASKKVDI
+474 LTPDAEKKVDI
-485 PLASTDSVGVIKGA
+485 ALAATDSVGLIKGA
-499 TEETLNGVVVNT
+499 KADSVNSVVIDENGV
-511 QGYGEVKKIDM
+511 GSVKKIDM
-522 AILEPNNEVT
+522 AILEPNTEVT

-538 KAPTPSAG
+538 KAPAPSAG

>member
-1 MADLNFGTLD
+1 MIDFGKLD
-11 FAVAFSPLT
+11 FAVSFSPLT

-26 RYYFTS
+26 RYYFES
-32 HAEAL
+32 LASANL
-37 VAAQNAVTVGS
+37 AAQSAVEVGS
-48 SDGKYFF
+48 SDGRYFF
-55 GENLVVVEGNEAKM
+55 GENIVVVENGEAKM

-74 DKTLKEVGGNIL
+74 DKSLKEVGGNIL
-86 INEKVFTKGEDGK
+86 INEKVFLKDSDGK
-99 LDLVGFSTA
+99 LDLVGFADA
-108 VAGAQLTKGEDGSL
+108 VAGAQLTKGEDGNL

-146 GDADSGL
+146 GGADSGL
-153 VKDIADLKT
+153 VKDVNDLKT
-162 AVGNAD
+162 AVGGAD
-168 SGLTKEVAD
+168 SGLVKDVAD
-177 LKTSVAGNTTNIT
+177 LKTSVADNTTNIA
-190 KNAGDITTN
+190 KNAGDIATN
-199 AGNITKNAGEIA
+199 AGNITNNANEIA
-211 AVKKD
+211 AVKQD

-222 TSTKV
+222 TSAEV
-227 DEKIAAK
+227 DQKIAAK

-247 AALPALAPAIEGNV
+247 AALPALAAAIEGNV

-270 NADFVE
+270 TEDFVE

-290 IKVGETYKWDVLAGF
+290 IKVGEAYKWDVLAGF

-310 YETSTEAGNKYA
+310 YETAEAAGAKYA
-322 TKTELTEGL
+322 TKTELTDGL
-331 AGKVN
+331 AGKVD
-336 VVEGKGL
+336 VVAGKGL

-359 ATGAQVNVI
+359 AAGAQVNVI
-368 DGVSDEFEIS
+368 DAVSEEFEIS
-378 AEGKVLGVK
+378 DEGKVLGVK

-392 KITGLGTSLEGKVD
+392 KITGLDTSLEGKVD
-406 KVEGSSLVPNGD
+406 KVVGSSLVPDDD
-418 ITKLQGLANIK
+418 IAKLQGLANIK

-440 TGELGVSAIDSSKVT
+440 TGELGVSAIDASKVT
-455 GLSDALNGKVSG
+455 GLSESLDGKISG

-474 LTPDASKKVDI
+474 LTPDAQKKVDI
-485 PLASTDSVGVIKGA
+485 SLAATDSVGLIKGA
-499 TEETLNGVVVNT
+499 RADSVNSVVIDENGI
-511 QGYGEVKKIDM
+511 GSVKKVDM
-522 AILEPNNEVT
+522 AILEPNAEVT

-538 KAPTPSAG
+538 NAPAPSAG

>member
-1 MADLNFGTLD
+1 MIDFGKLD
-11 FAVAFSPLT
+11 FAVSFSPLT

-26 RYYFTS
+26 RYYFES
-32 HAEAL
+32 LASANL
-37 VAAQNAVTVGS
+37 AAQSAVEVGS
-48 SDGKYFF
+48 SDGRYFF
-55 GENLVVVEGNEAKM
+55 GENIVVVENGEAKM

-74 DKTLKEVGGNIL
+74 DKSLKEVGGNIL
-86 INEKVFTKGEDGK
+86 INEKVFLKDSDGK
-99 LDLVGFSTA
+99 LDLVGFAGA
-108 VAGAQLTKGEDGSL
+108 VAGAQLTKGEDGNL

-132 EGLSTAVE
+132 EGLSTAVK
-140 SLKTTV
+140 SLQTTV
-146 GDADSGL
+146 GNSDSGLVKDVNDLKTAVGGADSGL
-153 VKDIADLKT
+153 VKD
-162 AVGNAD
+162 
-168 SGLTKEVAD
+168 VAD
-177 LKTSVAGNTTNIT
+177 LKTSVADNTTNIA
-190 KNAGDITTN
+190 KNAGDIATN

-222 TSTKV
+222 TSTEV
-227 DEKIAAK
+227 DQKIAAK

-247 AALPALAPAIEGNV
+247 AALPALAAAIEGNV

-270 NADFVE
+270 TDDFVE

-290 IKVGETYKWDVLAGF
+290 IKVGEAYKWDVLAGF

-310 YETSTEAGNKYA
+310 YETAEAAGAKYA
-322 TKTELTEGL
+322 TKTELTDGL
-331 AGKVN
+331 AGKVD
-336 VVEGKGL
+336 VVAGKGL

-359 ATGAQVNVI
+359 AAGAQVNVI
-368 DGVSDEFEIS
+368 DAVSEEFEIS

-392 KITGLGTSLEGKVD
+392 KITGLDTSLEGKVD
-406 KVEGSSLVPNGD
+406 KVEGSSLVPDGD
-418 ITKLQGLANIK
+418 IAKLQGLANIK

-440 TGELGVSAIDSSKVT
+440 TGELGVSAIDASKVT
-455 GLSDALNGKVSG
+455 GLSESLDGKISG

-474 LTPDASKKVDI
+474 LTPDAQKKVDI
-485 PLASTDSVGVIKGA
+485 SLAATDSVGLIKGA
-499 TEETLNGVVVNT
+499 RADSVNSVVIDENGI
-511 QGYGEVKKIDM
+511 GSVKKVDM
-522 AILEPNNEVT
+522 AILEPNAEVT

-538 KAPTPSAG
+538 NAPAPSAG

>member
-1 MADLNFGTLD
+1 MIDFGKLD
-11 FAVAFSPLT
+11 FAVSFSPLT

-26 RYYFTS
+26 RYYFES
-32 HAEAL
+32 LASANL
-37 VAAQNAVTVGS
+37 AAQSAVEVGS
-48 SDGKYFF
+48 SDGRYFF
-55 GENLVVVEGNEAKM
+55 GENIVVVENGEAKM

-74 DKTLKEVGGNIL
+74 DKSLKEVGGNIL
-86 INEKVFTKGEDGK
+86 INEKVFLKDANGK
-99 LDLVGFSTA
+99 LDLVGFADA
-108 VAGAQLTKGEDGSL
+108 VAGAQLTKGEDGNL
-122 KWVKPDTTTV
+122 KWVKPDTTTI

-146 GDADSGL
+146 GDVDSGL
-153 VKDIADLKT
+153 VKDVNDLKT

-177 LKTSVAGNTTNIT
+177 LKTSVAGNTANIT

-199 AGNITKNAGEIA
+199 AGNITKNANEIA

-222 TSTKV
+222 TSTEV

-241 AGSVAF
+241 AGSTTF
-247 AALPALAPAIEGNV
+247 AALPALSAAIEGNV

-270 NADFVE
+270 TEDFVE

-290 IKVGETYKWDVLAGF
+290 IKVGEAYKWDVLAGF

-310 YETSTEAGNKYA
+310 YETAEAAGAKYA
-322 TKTELTEGL
+322 TKTELTDGL
-331 AGKVN
+331 AGKVS

-349 SEDKTKLAGI
+349 SEEKTKLAGI
-359 ATGAQVNVI
+359 AAGAQVNVI
-368 DGVSDEFEIS
+368 DGVSDEFEIN

-392 KITGLGTSLEGKVD
+392 KITGLDTSLEGKVD
-406 KVEGSSLVPNGD
+406 KVTGSSLVPDGD

-440 TGELGVSAIDSSKVT
+440 TGELGVSAIDASKVT
-455 GLSDALNGKVSG
+455 GLSNVLNGKISG

-474 LTPDASKKVDI
+474 LTPDAEKKVDI
-485 PLASTDSVGVIKGA
+485 ALAATDSVGLIKGA
-499 TEETLNGVVVNT
+499 KADSVNSVVIDENGV
-511 QGYGEVKKIDM
+511 GSVKKIDM
-522 AILEPNNEVT
+522 AILEPNTEVT

-538 KAPTPSAG
+538 KAPAPSAG

>member
-1 MADLNFGTLD
+1 MIDFGKLD
-11 FAVAFSPLT
+11 FAVSFSPLT

-26 RYYFTS
+26 RYYFES
-32 HAEAL
+32 LASANL
-37 VAAQNAVTVGS
+37 AAQSAVEVGS
-48 SDGKYFF
+48 SDGRYFF
-55 GENLVVVEGNEAKM
+55 GENIVVVENGEAKM

-74 DKTLKEVGGNIL
+74 DRSLKEVGGNIL
-86 INEKVFTKGEDGK
+86 INEKVFLKDANGK
-99 LDLVGFSTA
+99 LDLVGFADA
-108 VAGAQLTKGEDGSL
+108 VAGAQLTKGEDGNL

-132 EGLSTAVE
+132 EGLSTAVK
-140 SLKTTV
+140 SLQTTV
-146 GDADSGL
+146 GDAESGL
-153 VKDIADLKT
+153 VKDVNDLMT
-162 AVGNAD
+162 AVGGAD
-168 SGLTKEVAD
+168 SGLVMDVND
-177 LKTSVAGNTTNIT
+177 LKTSVADNTTNIA
-190 KNAGDITTN
+190 KNAGDIATN

-222 TSTKV
+222 TSTEV
-227 DEKIAAK
+227 DQKIAAK

-247 AALPALAPAIEGNV
+247 AALPALSAAIEGNV

-270 NADFVE
+270 TEDFVE

-290 IKVGETYKWDVLAGF
+290 IKVGEAYKWDVLAGF

-310 YETSTEAGNKYA
+310 YETADAAGAKYA
-322 TKTELTEGL
+322 TKTELTDGL

-336 VVEGKGL
+336 VVAGKGL

-359 ATGAQVNVI
+359 AAGAQVNVI
-368 DGVSDEFEIS
+368 DAVSDEFEIN

-392 KITGLGTSLEGKVD
+392 KITGLDTSLEGKVD
-406 KVEGSSLVPNGD
+406 KVIGSSLVPDDD

-440 TGELGVSAIDSSKVT
+440 TGELGVSAIDASKVT
-455 GLSDALNGKVSG
+455 GLSNALNGKISG

-474 LTPDASKKVDI
+474 LTPDAEKKVDI
-485 PLASTDSVGVIKGA
+485 SLAATDSVGLIKGA
-499 TEETLNGVVVNT
+499 RADSVNSVVIDES
-511 QGYGEVKKIDM
+511 GIGSVKKIDM
-522 AILEPNNEVT
+522 AILEPNTEVT

-538 KAPTPSAG
+538 KAPAPSAG

>member
-1 MADLNFGTLD
+1 MIDFGKLD
-11 FAVAFSPLT
+11 FAVSFSPLT

-26 RYYFTS
+26 RYYFES
-32 HAEAL
+32 LASANL
-37 VAAQNAVTVGS
+37 AAQSAVEVGS
-48 SDGKYFF
+48 SDGRYFF
-55 GENLVVVEGNEAKM
+55 GENIVVVENGEAKM

-74 DKTLKEVGGNIL
+74 DRSLKEVGGNIL
-86 INEKVFTKGEDGK
+86 INEKVFLKDANGK
-99 LDLVGFSTA
+99 LDLVGFADA
-108 VAGAQLTKGEDGSL
+108 VAGAQLTKGEDGNL

-132 EGLSTAVE
+132 EGLSTAVK
-140 SLKTTV
+140 SLQTTV
-146 GDADSGL
+146 GDAESGL
-153 VKDIADLKT
+153 VKDVNDLKT
-162 AVGNAD
+162 AVGD
-168 SGLTKEVAD
+168 
-177 LKTSVAGNTTNIT
+177 NTTNIA
-190 KNAGDITTN
+190 KNAGDIATN

-222 TSTKV
+222 TSTEV
-227 DEKIAAK
+227 DQKIAAK

-247 AALPALAPAIEGNV
+247 AALPTLTAAIEGNV

-270 NADFVE
+270 TEDFVE

-290 IKVGETYKWDVLAGF
+290 IKVGEAYKWDVLAGF

-310 YETSTEAGNKYA
+310 YETADAAGAKYA
-322 TKTELTEGL
+322 TKTELTDGL

-336 VVEGKGL
+336 VVAGKGL

-349 SEDKTKLAGI
+349 YEDKTKLAGV
-359 ATGAQVNVI
+359 AAGAQVNVI
-368 DGVSDEFEIS
+368 DGVSDEFEIN

-392 KITGLGTSLEGKVD
+392 KITGLDTSLEGKVD
-406 KVEGSSLVPNGD
+406 KVIGSSLVPDGD

-440 TGELGVSAIDSSKVT
+440 TGELGVSAINASKVT
-455 GLSDALNGKVSG
+455 GLSNALNGKISG

-474 LTPDASKKVDI
+474 LTPDAEKKVDI
-485 PLASTDSVGVIKGA
+485 SLAATDSVGLIKGA
-499 TEETLNGVVVNT
+499 KADSVNSVVIDENGI
-511 QGYGEVKKIDM
+511 GSVKKVDM
-522 AILEPNNEVT
+522 AILEPNAEVT

-538 KAPTPSAG
+538 NAPAPSAG

>member
-1 MADLNFGTLD
+1 MIDFGKLD
-11 FAVAFSPLT
+11 FAVSFSPLT

-26 RYYFTS
+26 RYYFES
-32 HAEAL
+32 LASANL
-37 VAAQNAVTVGS
+37 AAQSAVEVGS
-48 SDGKYFF
+48 SDGRYFF
-55 GENLVVVEGNEAKM
+55 GENIVVVENGEAKM

-74 DKTLKEVGGNIL
+74 DKSLKEVGGNIL
-86 INEKVFTKGEDGK
+86 INEKVFLKDANGK
-99 LDLVGFSTA
+99 LDLVGFADA
-108 VAGAQLTKGEDGSL
+108 VAGAQLTKGEDGNL

-146 GDADSGL
+146 GGADSGL
-153 VKDIADLKT
+153 VKDVNDLKN

-177 LKTSVAGNTTNIT
+177 LKTSVAGNTANIT
-190 KNAGDITTN
+190 KNAGDITAN
-199 AGNITKNAGEIA
+199 AGNITKNANEIA

-222 TSTKV
+222 TSTEV

-247 AALPALAPAIEGNV
+247 AALPALSAAIEGNV

-270 NADFVE
+270 TEDFVE

-290 IKVGETYKWDVLAGF
+290 IKVGEAYKWDVLAGF

-310 YETSTEAGNKYA
+310 YETAEAAGAKYA
-322 TKTELTEGL
+322 TKTELTDGL
-331 AGKVN
+331 AGKVD
-336 VVEGKGL
+336 VVAGKGL

-349 SEDKTKLAGI
+349 SEEKTKLAGI
-359 ATGAQVNVI
+359 AAGAQVNVI
-368 DGVSDEFEIS
+368 DGVSDEFEIT
-378 AEGKVLGVK
+378 AEGKVLSVK

-392 KITGLGTSLEGKVD
+392 KITGLDASLEGKVD
-406 KVEGSSLVPNGD
+406 KVTGSSLVPDGD

-440 TGELGVSAIDSSKVT
+440 TGELGVSAIDASKVT
-455 GLSDALNGKVSG
+455 GLSNALNGKISG

-474 LTPDASKKVDI
+474 LTPDAEKKVDI
-485 PLASTDSVGVIKGA
+485 ALAATDSVGLIKGA
-499 TEETLNGVVVNT
+499 KTDSVNSVVIDENGV
-511 QGYGEVKKIDM
+511 GSVKKIDM
-522 AILEPNNEVT
+522 AILEPNAEVT

-538 KAPTPSAG
+538 KAPAPSAG

>member
-1 MADLNFGTLD
+1 MIDFGKLD
-11 FAVAFSPLT
+11 FAVSFSPLT

-26 RYYFTS
+26 RYYFESLTS
-32 HAEAL
+32 ANL
-37 VAAQNAVTVGS
+37 AAQSAVEVGS

-55 GENLVVVEGNEAKM
+55 GENIVVVENGEAKM

-74 DKTLKEVGGNIL
+74 DKSLKEVGGNIA
-86 INEKVFTKGEDGK
+86 INEKVFLKNADGK
-99 LDLVGFSTA
+99 LDLVGFADA
-108 VAGAQLTKGEDGSL
+108 VAGAQLTRGEDGNL

-132 EGLSTAVE
+132 EGLSTAVK
-140 SLKTTV
+140 SLQTTV

-153 VKDIADLKT
+153 VKDVADLKT
-162 AVGNAD
+162 AVGGAD
-168 SGLTKEVAD
+168 SGLTKKVAD
-177 LKTSVAGNTTNIT
+177 LETSVSDNTANIT
-190 KNAGDITTN
+190 KNTGDIATN
-199 AGNITKNAGEIA
+199 TGNITKNAEEIA

-222 TSTKV
+222 TSAEV
-227 DEKIAAK
+227 DTKIAAK

-247 AALPALAPAIEGNV
+247 AALPTLTAAIEGNV

-270 NADFVE
+270 TEDFVE

-290 IKVGETYKWDVLAGF
+290 IKVGEAYKWDVLAGF

-310 YETSTEAGNKYA
+310 YETAEAAGKKYA
-322 TKTELTEGL
+322 TKDELTTGL
-331 AGKVN
+331 AGKVD
-336 VVEGKGL
+336 VVAGKGL

-359 ATGAQVNVI
+359 TAGAQVNVI
-368 DGVSDEFEIS
+368 DGVSDEFEIN

-387 GIASS
+387 GIAAS
-392 KITGLGTSLEGKVD
+392 KITGLDTSLEGKVD
-406 KVEGSSLVPNGD
+406 KVAGSSLVPDSD

-440 TGELGVSAIDSSKVT
+440 AGELGVSAIDASKVT
-455 GLSDALNGKVSG
+455 GLSDSLNGKISG

-474 LTPDASKKVDI
+474 LTPDAEKKVDI
-485 PLASTDSVGVIKGA
+485 PLASTDSVGLIKGA
-499 TEETLNGVVVNT
+499 KEDSVNSVVIDENGI
-511 QGYGEVKKIDM
+511 GSVKKVDM
-522 AILEPNNEVT
+522 AILEPNTEVT

-538 KAPTPSAG
+538 NAPAPSAG

>member
-1 MADLNFGTLD
+1 MIDFGKLD
-11 FAVAFSPLT
+11 FAVSFSPLT

-26 RYYFTS
+26 RYYFES
-32 HAEAL
+32 LASANL
-37 VAAQNAVTVGS
+37 AAQSAVEVGS
-48 SDGKYFF
+48 SDGRYFF
-55 GENLVVVEGNEAKM
+55 GENIVVVENGEAKM

-74 DKTLKEVGGNIL
+74 DKSLKEVGGNIL
-86 INEKVFTKGEDGK
+86 INEKVFLKDSDGK
-99 LDLVGFSTA
+99 LDLVGFAGA
-108 VAGAQLTKGEDGSL
+108 VAGAQLTKGEDGNL

-146 GDADSGL
+146 GDAESGLVKDVNDLKTAVGGADSGL
-153 VKDIADLKT
+153 VKD
-162 AVGNAD
+162 
-168 SGLTKEVAD
+168 VAD
-177 LKTSVAGNTTNIT
+177 LKTSVAGNTTNIA
-190 KNAGDITTN
+190 KNAGDIATN
-199 AGNITKNAGEIA
+199 AGNIAKNAGEIA

-222 TSTKV
+222 TSTEV
-227 DEKIAAK
+227 DQKIAAK

-247 AALPALAPAIEGNV
+247 AALPALAAAIEGNV

-270 NADFVE
+270 TEDFVE

-290 IKVGETYKWDVLAGF
+290 IKVGEAYKWDVLAGF

-310 YETSTEAGNKYA
+310 YETAEAAGAKYA
-322 TKTELTEGL
+322 TKTELTDGL
-331 AGKVN
+331 AGKVS

-349 SEDKTKLAGI
+349 SEEKTKLAGI
-359 ATGAQVNVI
+359 AAGAQVNVI
-368 DGVSDEFEIS
+368 DGVSDEFEIN
-378 AEGKVLGVK
+378 AEGKVLSVK

-392 KITGLGTSLEGKVD
+392 KITGLDASLEGKVD
-406 KVEGSSLVPNGD
+406 KVEGSSLVPDGD

-440 TGELGVSAIDSSKVT
+440 TGELGVSAIDASKGT
-455 GLSDALNGKVSG
+455 GLSESLDGKISG

-474 LTPDASKKVDI
+474 LTPDAEKKVDI
-485 PLASTDSVGVIKGA
+485 ALAGTDSVGLIKGA
-499 TEETLNGVVVNT
+499 KADSVNSVVIDENGV
-511 QGYGEVKKIDM
+511 GSVKKIDM
-522 AILEPNNEVT
+522 AILEPNTEVT

-538 KAPTPSAG
+538 KAPAPSAG

>member
-1 MADLNFGTLD
+1 MIDFGKLD
-11 FAVAFSPLT
+11 FAVSFSPLT

-26 RYYFTS
+26 RYYFES
-32 HAEAL
+32 LASANL
-37 VAAQNAVTVGS
+37 AAQSAVEVGS
-48 SDGKYFF
+48 SDGRYFF
-55 GENLVVVEGNEAKM
+55 GENIVVVENGEAKM

-74 DKTLKEVGGNIL
+74 DKSLKEVGGNIL
-86 INEKVFTKGEDGK
+86 INEKVFLKDSDGK
-99 LDLVGFSTA
+99 LDLVGFADA
-108 VAGAQLTKGEDGSL
+108 VAGAQLTKGEDGNL

-146 GDADSGL
+146 GDAESGLVKDVNDLKTTVGGADSGL
-153 VKDIADLKT
+153 VKD
-162 AVGNAD
+162 
-168 SGLTKEVAD
+168 VAD
-177 LKTSVAGNTTNIT
+177 LKTSVADNTTNIA
-190 KNAGDITTN
+190 KNAGDIATN
-199 AGNITKNAGEIA
+199 AGNITKNANEIA

-222 TSTKV
+222 TSAEV
-227 DEKIAAK
+227 DQKIAAK

-247 AALPALAPAIEGNV
+247 AALPTLAAAIEGNV

-270 NADFVE
+270 TDDFVE

-290 IKVGETYKWDVLAGF
+290 IKVGEAYKWDVLAGF

-310 YETSTEAGNKYA
+310 YETAEAAGAKYA
-322 TKTELTEGL
+322 TKTELTDGL
-331 AGKVN
+331 AGKVD
-336 VVEGKGL
+336 VVAGKGL

-359 ATGAQVNVI
+359 AAGAQVNVI
-368 DGVSDEFEIS
+368 DAVSEEFEIS

-392 KITGLGTSLEGKVD
+392 KITGLDTSLEGKVD
-406 KVEGSSLVPNGD
+406 KVEGSSLVPDGD

-440 TGELGVSAIDSSKVT
+440 TGELGVSAIDASKVT
-455 GLSDALNGKVSG
+455 GLSESLNGKISG

-474 LTPDASKKVDI
+474 LIPDAQKKVDI
-485 PLASTDSVGVIKGA
+485 SLAATDSVGLIKGA
-499 TEETLNGVVVNT
+499 RADSVNSVVIDENGI
-511 QGYGEVKKIDM
+511 GSVKKVDM
-522 AILEPNNEVT
+522 AILEPNAEVT

-538 KAPTPSAG
+538 NAPAPSAG

>member
-1 MADLNFGTLD
+1 MIDFGKLD
-11 FAVAFSPLT
+11 FAVSFSPLT

-26 RYYFTS
+26 RYYFES
-32 HAEAL
+32 LASANL
-37 VAAQNAVTVGS
+37 AAQSAVEVGS
-48 SDGKYFF
+48 SDGRYFF
-55 GENLVVVEGNEAKM
+55 GENIVVVENGEAKM

-74 DKTLKEVGGNIL
+74 DKSLKEVGGNIL
-86 INEKVFTKGEDGK
+86 INEKVFLKDANGK
-99 LDLVGFSTA
+99 LDLVGFADA
-108 VAGAQLTKGEDGSL
+108 VAGAQLTKGEDGNL
-122 KWVKPDTTTV
+122 KWVKPDTTTI

-146 GDADSGL
+146 GDVDSGL
-153 VKDIADLKT
+153 VKDVNDLKT

-177 LKTSVAGNTTNIT
+177 LKTSVAGNTANIT

-199 AGNITKNAGEIA
+199 AGNITKNANEIA

-222 TSTKV
+222 TSTEV

-241 AGSVAF
+241 AGSTTF
-247 AALPALAPAIEGNV
+247 AALPALSAAIEGNV

-270 NADFVE
+270 TEDFVE

-290 IKVGETYKWDVLAGF
+290 IKVGEAYKWDVLAGF

-310 YETSTEAGNKYA
+310 YETAEAAGAKYA
-322 TKTELTEGL
+322 TKTELTDGL
-331 AGKVN
+331 AGKVS

-349 SEDKTKLAGI
+349 SEEKTKLAGI
-359 ATGAQVNVI
+359 AAGAQVNVI
-368 DGVSDEFEIS
+368 DGVSDEFEIT
-378 AEGKVLGVK
+378 AEGKVLSVK

-392 KITGLGTSLEGKVD
+392 KITGLDTSLEGKVD
-406 KVEGSSLVPNGD
+406 KVTGSSLVPDGD

-440 TGELGVSAIDSSKVT
+440 TGELGVSAIDASKVT
-455 GLSDALNGKVSG
+455 GLSNALNGKISG

-474 LTPDASKKVDI
+474 LTPDAEKKVDI
-485 PLASTDSVGVIKGA
+485 ALAATDSVGLIKGA
-499 TEETLNGVVVNT
+499 KADSVNSVVIDENGV
-511 QGYGEVKKIDM
+511 GSVKKIDM
-522 AILEPNNEVT
+522 AILEPNTEVT

-538 KAPTPSAG
+538 KAPAPSVG

>member
-1 MADLNFGTLD
+1 MIDFGKLD
-11 FAVAFSPLT
+11 FAVSFSPLT

-26 RYYFTS
+26 RYYFESLTS
-32 HAEAL
+32 ANL
-37 VAAQNAVTVGS
+37 AAQSAVEVGS

-55 GENLVVVEGNEAKM
+55 GENIVVVENGEAKM

-74 DKTLKEVGGNIL
+74 DKSLKEVGGNVAV
-86 INEKVFTKGEDGK
+86 NEKVFLKNADGK
-99 LDLVGFSTA
+99 LDLVGFADA
-108 VAGAQLTKGEDGSL
+108 VAGAQLTKGEDGNL

-140 SLKTTV
+140 SLQTTV

-153 VKDIADLKT
+153 VKDVADLKT
-162 AVGNAD
+162 AVGGAD
-168 SGLTKEVAD
+168 SGLTKKVAD
-177 LKTSVAGNTTNIT
+177 LEASVSGNTANIT
-190 KNAGDITTN
+190 KNTGDIATN
-199 AGNITKNAGEIA
+199 TGNITKNAEEIA

-222 TSTKV
+222 TSAEV
-227 DEKIAAK
+227 DTKIAAK

-247 AALPALAPAIEGNV
+247 AALPTLAAAIEGNV

-270 NADFVE
+270 TEDFVE

-290 IKVGETYKWDVLAGF
+290 IKVGEAYKWDVLAGF

-310 YETSTEAGNKYA
+310 YETAAAAGAKYA
-322 TKTELTEGL
+322 TKTELTDGL
-331 AGKVN
+331 AGKVDA
-336 VVEGKGL
+336 VAGKGL

-349 SEDKTKLAGI
+349 SEEKTKLEGI
-359 ATGAQVNVI
+359 AAGAQVNVV

-392 KITGLGTSLEGKVD
+392 KITGLDTSLEGKVD
-406 KVEGSSLVPNGD
+406 KVTGSSLVPDDD
-418 ITKLQGLANIK
+418 IAKLQGLANIK

-440 TGELGVSAIDSSKVT
+440 AGELGVSAIDASKVT
-455 GLSDALNGKVSG
+455 GLSDSLNGKISG
-467 VKVNGVE
+467 VKVNGVD
-474 LTPDASKKVDI
+474 LTPDAEKKVDI
-485 PLASTDSVGVIKGA
+485 PLASTDSVGLIKGA
-499 TEETLNGVVVNT
+499 KEDSVNSVVIDQNGV
-511 QGYGEVKKIDM
+511 GSVKKVDM
-522 AILEPNNEVT
+522 AILEPNTEVT

-538 KAPTPSAG
+538 NAPAPSAG

>member
-1 MADLNFGTLD
+1 MIDFGKLD
-11 FAVAFSPLT
+11 FAVSFSPLT

-26 RYYFTS
+26 RYYFES
-32 HAEAL
+32 LASANL
-37 VAAQNAVTVGS
+37 AAQSAVEVGS
-48 SDGKYFF
+48 SDGRYFF
-55 GENLVVVEGNEAKM
+55 GENIVVVENGEAKM

-74 DKTLKEVGGNIL
+74 DKSLKEVGGNIL
-86 INEKVFTKGEDGK
+86 INEKVFLKDSDGK
-99 LDLVGFSTA
+99 LDLVGFAGA

-146 GDADSGL
+146 GGADSGL
-153 VKDIADLKT
+153 VKDVNDLKT
-162 AVGNAD
+162 AVGGAD
-168 SGLTKEVAD
+168 SGLVKEVAD
-177 LKTSVAGNTTNIT
+177 LKTSVAGNTTNIA
-190 KNAGDITTN
+190 KNAGDIATN
-199 AGNITKNAGEIA
+199 AGNITNNANEIA
-211 AVKKD
+211 AVKQD

-222 TSTKV
+222 TSAEV
-227 DEKIAAK
+227 DQKIAAK

-247 AALPALAPAIEGNV
+247 AALPALAAAIEGNV

-270 NADFVE
+270 TEDFVE

-290 IKVGETYKWDVLAGF
+290 IKVGEAYKWDVLAGF

-310 YETSTEAGNKYA
+310 YETAEAAGAKYA
-322 TKTELTEGL
+322 TKTELTDGL
-331 AGKVN
+331 AGKVD
-336 VVEGKGL
+336 VVAGKGL

-349 SEDKTKLAGI
+349 SEDKAKLAGI
-359 ATGAQVNVI
+359 AAGAQVNVI
-368 DGVSDEFEIS
+368 DAVSEEFEIS

-392 KITGLGTSLEGKVD
+392 KITGLDTSLEGKVD
-406 KVEGSSLVPNGD
+406 KVVGSSLVPDGD

-440 TGELGVSAIDSSKVT
+440 TGELGVSAIDASKVT
-455 GLSDALNGKVSG
+455 GLSESLDGKISG

-474 LTPDASKKVDI
+474 LTPDAQKKVDI
-485 PLASTDSVGVIKGA
+485 SLAATDSVGLIKGA
-499 TEETLNGVVVNT
+499 RADSVNSVVIDENGI
-511 QGYGEVKKIDM
+511 GSVKKVDM
-522 AILEPNNEVT
+522 AILEPNAEVT

-538 KAPTPSAG
+538 NAPAPSAG

>member
-1 MADLNFGTLD
+1 MIDFGKLD
-11 FAVAFSPLT
+11 FAVSFSPLT

-26 RYYFTS
+26 RYYFES
-32 HAEAL
+32 LASANL
-37 VAAQNAVTVGS
+37 AAQSAVEVGS
-48 SDGKYFF
+48 SDGRYFF
-55 GENLVVVEGNEAKM
+55 GENIVVVENGEAKM

-74 DKTLKEVGGNIL
+74 DKSLKEVGGNIL
-86 INEKVFTKGEDGK
+86 INEKVFLKDANGK
-99 LDLVGFSTA
+99 LDLVGFADA
-108 VAGAQLTKGEDGSL
+108 VAGAQLTKGEDGNL
-122 KWVKPDTTTV
+122 KWVKPDTTTI

-146 GDADSGL
+146 GDVDSGL
-153 VKDIADLKT
+153 VKDVNDLKT

-177 LKTSVAGNTTNIT
+177 LKTSVDGNTANIT

-199 AGNITKNAGEIA
+199 AGNITKNANEIA

-222 TSTKV
+222 TSTEV

-241 AGSVAF
+241 AGSTTF
-247 AALPALAPAIEGNV
+247 AALPALSAAIEGNV

-270 NADFVE
+270 TEDFVE

-290 IKVGETYKWDVLAGF
+290 IKVGEAYKWDVLAGF

-310 YETSTEAGNKYA
+310 YETAEAAEAKYA
-322 TKTELTEGL
+322 TKTELTDGL
-331 AGKVN
+331 AGKVS

-349 SEDKTKLAGI
+349 SEEKTKLAGV
-359 ATGAQVNVI
+359 AAGAQVNVI
-368 DGVSDEFEIS
+368 DGVSDEFEIN

-392 KITGLGTSLEGKVD
+392 KITGLDTSLEGKVD
-406 KVEGSSLVPNGD
+406 KVTGSSLVPDGD

-440 TGELGVSAIDSSKVT
+440 TGELGVSAIDASKVT
-455 GLSDALNGKVSG
+455 GLSNALNGKISG

-474 LTPDASKKVDI
+474 LTPDAEKKVDI
-485 PLASTDSVGVIKGA
+485 ALAATDSVGLIKGA
-499 TEETLNGVVVNT
+499 KADSVNSVVIDENGV
-511 QGYGEVKKIDM
+511 GSVKKIDM
-522 AILEPNNEVT
+522 AILEPNAEVT

-538 KAPTPSAG
+538 KAPAPSAG

>member
-1 MADLNFGTLD
+1 MIDFGKLD
-11 FAVAFSPLT
+11 FAVSFSPLT

-26 RYYFTS
+26 RYYFES
-32 HAEAL
+32 LASANL
-37 VAAQNAVTVGS
+37 AAQSAVEVGS
-48 SDGKYFF
+48 SDGRYFF
-55 GENLVVVEGNEAKM
+55 GENIVVVENGEAKM

-74 DKTLKEVGGNIL
+74 DKSLKEVGGNIL
-86 INEKVFTKGEDGK
+86 INEKVFLKDTDGK
-99 LDLVGFSTA
+99 LDLVGFADA
-108 VAGAQLTKGEDGSL
+108 VAGAQLTKGEDGNL

-146 GDADSGL
+146 GDAESGLVKEVNDLKTAVGGADSGL
-153 VKDIADLKT
+153 VKD
-162 AVGNAD
+162 
-168 SGLTKEVAD
+168 VAD
-177 LKTSVAGNTTNIT
+177 LKTSVADNTTNIA
-190 KNAGDITTN
+190 KNAGDIATN
-199 AGNITKNAGEIA
+199 AGNITKNANEIA

-222 TSTKV
+222 TSTEV
-227 DEKIAAK
+227 DQKIAAK

-247 AALPALAPAIEGNV
+247 AALPALAAAIEGNV

-270 NADFVE
+270 TEDFVE

-290 IKVGETYKWDVLAGF
+290 IKVGEAYKWDVLAGF

-310 YETSTEAGNKYA
+310 YETAETAEAKYA
-322 TKTELTEGL
+322 TKTELTDGL
-331 AGKVN
+331 AGKVD
-336 VVEGKGL
+336 VVAGKGL

-349 SEDKTKLAGI
+349 SEDKAKLAGI
-359 ATGAQVNVI
+359 AAGAQVNVI
-368 DGVSDEFEIS
+368 DAVSEEFEIS

-392 KITGLGTSLEGKVD
+392 KITGLDTSLEGKVD
-406 KVEGSSLVPNGD
+406 KVIGSSLVPDGD

-440 TGELGVSAIDSSKVT
+440 TGELGVSAIDASKVT
-455 GLSDALNGKVSG
+455 GLSNALNGKISG

-474 LTPDASKKVDI
+474 LTPDAEKKVDI
-485 PLASTDSVGVIKGA
+485 ALAGTDSVGLIKGA
-499 TEETLNGVVVNT
+499 GVDSVNSVVIDENGV
-511 QGYGEVKKIDM
+511 GSVKKIDM
-522 AILEPNNEVT
+522 AILEPNTEVT

-538 KAPTPSAG
+538 KAPAPSAG